1 MIAIDIVDAL
11 ELLKQHGIR
20 VARSK
25 FVDCAEDAIA
35 FAQRRS
41 NGDPRLVPIVL
52 RPAAVPAPAETPLRG
67 DAAIREAYDRAH
79 AAANGGHV
87 LAQAVAEPG
96 SAIVIAGRIDPD
108 NGKTIALHGA
118 THGVERMVPL
128 DEAGA
133 TILATNFQAHHHH
146 GGDEKT
152 RRMLE
157 HLLLRVSAFY
167 EDSGVTEFR
176 LGVRL
181 HDNAYTV
188 VDATMTAAKALHV
201 RART

>member
-20 VARSK
+20 VARTK
-25 FVDCAEDAIA
+25 FVDGAEDAIA

-41 NGDPRLVPIVL
+41 NGDPRFVPIVL
-52 RPAAVPAPAETPLRG
+52 RPAALPAPAETPLRG
-67 DAAIREAYDRAH
+67 EAAIREAYGRVH
-79 AAANGGHV
+79 AAADGGRV

-96 SAIVIAGRIDPD
+96 SSIVIAGRIDAE
-108 NGKTIALHGA
+108 NGKTIALHSA

-133 TILATNFQAHHHH
+133 AVLATNFQAHNHH
-146 GGDEKT
+146 GPDEKT

-167 EDSGVTEFR
+167 EDSGVTGFR
-176 LGVRL
+176 LDVRL

-188 VDATMTAAKALHV
+188 VDVVMTAAKTLHV
-201 RART
+201 KPR